1 MPVTLDM
8 TSDLAPAPAPQQQQQ
23 RVLVL
28 APPSTAAHEEKL
40 RAVFAT
46 YDRSVTDLQML
57 DRLSAG
63 FVSLPPTTYD
73 LVLVLTDTDGT
84 RRVEALQLLNRAV
97 YNVLLPSMK
106 AGGSLRLEDGKLEAA
121 EAGEAVLAGLVEKD
135 GSYEK
140 PAFEAGSVPLKLGGR
155 KKKQNMQNG
164 VDAAQ
169 NGAQKPVAAVA
180 AADDELI
187 DEDGLLDEE
196 DLKRPLQQR
205 EPNQPRPHPLSSPLP
220 SLPSLVYIKTD

>member
-8 TSDLAPAPAPQQQQQ
+8 TSDLAPAPAPQQQQ

-84 RRVEALQLLNRAV
+84 RRVEALQLLNRGV
-97 YNVLLPSMK
+97 YNVLVPSMK

-205 EPNQPRPHPLSSPLP
+205 EPNQPRPQPLSSPLLSTH
-220 SLPSLVYIKTD
+220 SLLTSVHQN